1 MGASAN
7 ENNASNAEV
16 NALKPIPVEERM
28 SWLSMAFVQAGICVC
43 VPSFLLGAIL
53 AESMSVSSAIISGTL
68 GYVIV
73 VIVMSILG
81 QMGSDLGVATCTAAQ
96 ASMGVK
102 GSRFI
107 VSTVLAVN
115 LIGWF
120 GINNAV
126 CGEAFANVLSSTLGL
141 EVSTALCSI
150 IWGVIML
157 VTAVFGMAAIEK
169 LDKISIPSLMIIM
182 MLGTYLV
189 IKQFGLAGMGT
200 AIDPEYAMTFMGGV
214 GLSFNFYAV
223 GAIAP
228 GDFTRFQKTRSDVW
242 KSTVLGVFPMG
253 VITLVLGIIMT
264 KIAGEYDIS
273 MVLIN
278 VGIPVLGVASMILS
292 TWTTNATNAYS
303 GALDTVMIFNI
314 PDNKRREVT
323 LVVGLIGTILGA
335 FGILNYIEGV
345 LSMLACIACPIGGVM
360 LADYFI
366 IGKGKAENWHAVK
379 GFNWA
384 GVIAWLVGAVVA
396 YYLYIEY
403 SGIIIGMVLY
413 LILEKFMPSP
423 SRGNGVAKDRI
434 VEELEDSVI
443 RG

>member
-1 MGASAN
+1 MVINMSDEKTN
-7 ENNASNAEV
+7 SVEV
-16 NALKPIPVEERM
+16 NALKPIEMKDRM

-43 VPSFLLGAIL
+43 VPSFLLGALL
-53 AESMSVSSAIISGTL
+53 AEAMTVTEAIISGSL

-107 VSTVLAVN
+107 VSTVFAVN

-126 CGEAFANVLSSTLGL
+126 CGEAFANVLESSLGL
-141 EVSTALCSI
+141 TVPVSLCSI
-150 IWGVIML
+150 VWGVIML
-157 VTAVFGMAAIEK
+157 TTAVFGMAAIEK
-169 LDKISIPSLMIIM
+169 LDKISIPMLMIIM

-189 IKQFGLAGMGT
+189 IKQFGLSGMG
-200 AIDPEYAMTFMGGV
+200 AAADPDYAMSFMAGV

-228 GDFTRFQKTRSDVW
+228 CDFTRFQKTRSDVW
-242 KSTVLGVFPMG
+242 KSTVLGVLPMG
-253 VITLVLGIIMT
+253 IITLVLGIVMT
-264 KIAGEYDIS
+264 KIANNYDIS
-273 MVLIN
+273 MVLIE

-292 TWTTNATNAYS
+292 TWTTNATNAYT

-314 PDNKRREVT
+314 ADNKRREVT
-323 LVVGLIGTILGA
+323 LIVGMIGTVLGA
-335 FGILNYIEGV
+335 FGILNYIEGL

-366 IGKGKAENWHAVK
+366 IGKGKSENWHAVK

-384 GVIAWLVGAVVA
+384 GVIAWVIGAVVA

-403 SGIIIGMVLY
+403 SGILIGMVIY
-413 LILEKFMPSP
+413 LILERFMPSP
-423 SRGNGVAKDRI
+423 SRGNGVASDKI
-434 VEELEDSVI
+434 ATELEDCVVRS
-443 RG
+443 

>member
-1 MGASAN
+1 MSN
-7 ENNASNAEV
+7 ETTSSNAEV
-16 NALKPIPVEERM
+16 NALKPISMEERM
-28 SWLSMAFVQAGICVC
+28 SWQSMAFVQAGICVC

-53 AESMSVSSAIISGTL
+53 AESMSVTAAILSGTL

-73 VIVMSILG
+73 VIIMSILG
-81 QMGSDLGVATCTAAQ
+81 QMGSDLGVATCTATQ
-96 ASMGVK
+96 SGMGVL

-107 VSTVLAVN
+107 VSTVFAVN

-126 CGEAFANVLSSTLGL
+126 CGEAFANVLDNTLGL
-141 EVSTALCSI
+141 AVPPSICSV
-150 IWGVIML
+150 IWGIIML
-157 VTAVFGMAAIEK
+157 TTAVFGMGAIEK
-169 LDKISIPSLMIIM
+169 LDKISIPMLMLIM

-189 IKQFGLAGMGT
+189 IKQFGLTGLGT
-200 AIDPEYAMTFMGGV
+200 PIDPDYAMSFGAGV

-228 GDFTRFQKTRSDVW
+228 CDFTRFQKTRTDVW
-242 KSTVLGVFPMG
+242 KSTIWGVFPMG
-253 VITLVLGIIMT
+253 VITLVLGILMT
-264 KIAGEYDIS
+264 KIAGDYDIS
-273 MVLIN
+273 MVLIS
-278 VGIPVLGVASMILS
+278 VGIPVLGVTSMILS
-292 TWTTNATNAYS
+292 TWTTNATNAYT
-303 GALDTVMIFNI
+303 GALSTVMIFNI
-314 PDNKRREVT
+314 PDNRRREVT
-323 LVVGLIGTILGA
+323 LVVGLIGTLLGA

-366 IGKGKAENWHAVK
+366 VGKGKAANWHAVK

-384 GVIAWLVGAVVA
+384 GVIAWAVGAVVA

-403 SGIIIGMVLY
+403 SGILIGMVVY

-423 SRGNGVAKDRI
+423 SRGDGIASDKI
-434 VEELEDSVI
+434 AAELETSVI
-443 RG
+443 R

>member
-1 MGASAN
+1 M
-7 ENNASNAEV
+7 ENEV
-16 NALKPIPVEERM
+16 NALKPIAMNERM
-28 SWLSMAFVQAGICVC
+28 SWTSMAFIQAGICVC
-43 VPSFLLGAIL
+43 VPSFLLGALL
-53 AESMSVSSAIISGTL
+53 AESMTVWSAILSGTI

-81 QMGSDLGVATCTAAQ
+81 QVGSDLGVATCTASQ
-96 ASMGVK
+96 SSMGVK
-102 GSRFI
+102 GSRFV

-126 CGEAFANVLSSTLGL
+126 CGEAFSNVLESSLGMS
-141 EVSTALCSI
+141 VPSSICSI

-157 VTAVFGMAAIEK
+157 TTAVFGMGAIER
-169 LDKISIPSLMIIM
+169 LDKISIPMLMIIM

-189 IKQFGLAGMGT
+189 IKQFGVAGMS
-200 AIDPEYAMTFMGGV
+200 AEIDPEWAMSFMGGV

-228 GDFTRFQKTRSDVW
+228 CDFTRFQKTRSDVW
-242 KSTVLGVFPMG
+242 KSTVLGVLPMG
-253 VITLVLGIIMT
+253 IITLVLGIVMT

-292 TWTTNATNAYS
+292 TWTTNATNAYT
-303 GALDTVMIFNI
+303 GALDTVMIFNL

-323 LVVGLIGTILGA
+323 LVVGLVGTILGA

-366 IGKGKAENWHAVK
+366 IGKGKPENWHAVK

-384 GVIAWLVGAVVA
+384 GIIAWLVGAVVA

-413 LILEKFMPSP
+413 LVLEKFMPSP
-423 SRGNGVAKDRI
+423 SRGEGVAKERI
-434 VEELEDSVI
+434 AIELEDSVI
-443 RG
+443 RS

>member
-1 MGASAN
+1 MSSETKATS
-7 ENNASNAEV
+7 AEV
-16 NALKPIPVEERM
+16 NALSPIPMEERM
-28 SWLSMAFVQAGICVC
+28 GWLSMAFIQAGICVC
-43 VPSFLLGAIL
+43 VPSFLLGALL
-53 AESMSVSSAIISGTL
+53 AEAMSVPAAIASGTL

-73 VIVMSILG
+73 VIIMSILG
-81 QMGSDLGVATCTAAQ
+81 QMGSDLGVATCTTAQ
-96 ASMGVK
+96 SGMGVL

-107 VSTVLAVN
+107 VSTVFAVN

-126 CGEAFANVLSSTLGL
+126 CGEAFANVLDSSLGL
-141 EVSTALCSI
+141 SVPTSVCSI
-150 IWGVIML
+150 IWGIIML
-157 VTAVFGMAAIEK
+157 TTAVFGMGAIEK
-169 LDKISIPSLMIIM
+169 LDKISIPMLMIIM

-189 IKQFGLAGMGT
+189 VKQFGLEGMG
-200 AIDPEYAMTFMGGV
+200 APIDPEYAMSFSAGV

-228 GDFTRFQKTRSDVW
+228 CDFTRFQKTRTDVW
-242 KSTVLGVFPMG
+242 KSTIWGVFPMG

-264 KIAGEYDIS
+264 KIANDFDIS
-273 MVLIN
+273 MVLIS
-278 VGIPVLGVASMILS
+278 VGIPVLGVTSMILS
-292 TWTTNATNAYS
+292 TWTTNATNAYT
-303 GALDTVMIFNI
+303 GALSTVMIFNI
-314 PDNKRREVT
+314 PDNRRREVT
-323 LVVGLIGTILGA
+323 LVVGLIGTLLGA

-366 IGKGKAENWHAVK
+366 VGKGKAANWHAVK

-384 GVIAWLVGAVVA
+384 GVIAWAVGAVVA

-403 SGIIIGMVLY
+403 SGILIGMVVY

-423 SRGNGVAKDRI
+423 SRGDGIASDKI
-434 VEELEDSVI
+434 AAELETSVI
-443 RG
+443 R

>member
-1 MGASAN
+1 MSKKTN
-7 ENNASNAEV
+7 EGKLEE
-16 NALKPIPVEERM
+16 NALKPIPISERM
-28 SWLSMAFVQAGICVC
+28 NWMSMAFIQAGICVC

-53 AESMSVSSAIISGTL
+53 AESMSVMNAIISGSL

-73 VIVMSILG
+73 VVVMSILG
-81 QMGSDLGVATCTAAQ
+81 QMGSDLGAATCTLSQ
-96 ASMGVK
+96 ASMGEK

-126 CGEAFANVLSSTLGL
+126 CGEAFSNVLQSSFGI
-141 EVSTALCSI
+141 EVPAFVCSI
-150 IWGVIML
+150 LWGIIML
-157 VTAVFGMAAIEK
+157 TTAVFGMVAIEK
-169 LDKISIPSLMIIM
+169 LDKISIPMLMIIM
-182 MLGTYLV
+182 MLGTCLV
-189 IKQFGLAGMGT
+189 IKEFGLSGMGMEP
-200 AIDPEYAMTFMGGV
+200 DSEYAMSFMAGV

-228 GDFTRFQKTRSDVW
+228 CDFTRFQKTRSDVW
-242 KSTVLGVFPMG
+242 KSTVFGVLPMG
-253 VITLVLGIIMT
+253 ILTLLLGIVMT
-264 KIAGEYDIS
+264 KIADNYDIS
-273 MVLIN
+273 MVLIE

-292 TWTTNATNAYS
+292 TWTTNATNAYT
-303 GALDTVMIFNI
+303 GGLNTIMIFDF

-323 LVVGLIGTILGA
+323 LAVGLIGTFLGA

-366 IGKGKAENWHAVK
+366 VGKGKSENWHVVK

-384 GVIAWLVGAVVA
+384 GVIAWLVGAIVA

-403 SGIIIGMVLY
+403 SGILIGMILY
-413 LILEKFMPSP
+413 IILEKWMPSP
-423 SRGNGVAKDRI
+423 SRGNNIAKERI
-434 VEELEDSVI
+434 IEELESSVI
-443 RG
+443 RN